1 MRMHISKIALA
12 ALLLA
17 FSFTMLN
24 CQSNAAHKSDDDAS
38 EENMEAKPDRRPK
51 TGRRIQES
59 FWRRTLR
66 PSRSQPAS

>member
-24 CQSNAAHKSDDDAS
+24 CQSNAAHKSDDNAS
-38 EENMEAKPDRRPK
+38 EENIETK
-51 TGRRIQES
+51 TNTEIGR
-59 FWRRTLR
+59 
-66 PSRSQPAS
+66 AHV